1 MLKVTFLYHSAFLV
15 ELSHC
20 SLLFDWSGGAIP
32 AFDRH
37 KPLYVFA
44 SHHHGDHYS
53 PEIFSLLGMDN
64 VWYVL
69 ANCIRLSAKRKAA
82 LGIEETHVLRVSAGR
97 TFPLEELRITTFR
110 STDAGVAFLVETEG
124 KTLFHAGDLQ
134 WWHWEE
140 EPKHWN
146 DEMEREFKKEGA
158 KLMGRKIDV
167 AFLVLDPRQESYFWW
182 GFDWWM
188 RTMQV
193 QLAFPMHSWESFS
206 LTQKL
211 KALPCSEP
219 YRDRVMEIF
228 YNGQSFLLEE

>member
-1 MLKVTFLYHSAFLV
+1 MLKHMKKSTNVKLTGFILLQQLV
-15 ELSHC
+15 M
-20 SLLFDWSGGAIP
+20 
-32 AFDRH
+32 
-37 KPLYVFA
+37 K
-44 SHHHGDHYS
+44 
-53 PEIFSLLGMDN
+53 
-64 VWYVL
+64 
-69 ANCIRLSAKRKAA
+69 
-82 LGIEETHVLRVSAGR
+82 
-97 TFPLEELRITTFR
+97 
-110 STDAGVAFLVETEG
+110 EG

-228 YNGQSFLLEE
+228 YPAMKRWTKPLFWTRRKIPP

>member
-20 SLLFDWSGGAIP
+20 SLLFDWYGGAIP

-37 KPLYVFA
+37 KPLYVFS

-97 TFPLEELRITTFR
+97 TFPSEELRITTFR

>member
-20 SLLFDWSGGAIP
+20 SLLFDWYGGAIP

-193 QLAFPMHSWESFS
+193 QLALS
-206 LTQKL
+206 L
-211 KALPCSEP
+211 
-219 YRDRVMEIF
+219 IHI
-228 YNGQSFLLEE
+228 

>member
-20 SLLFDWSGGAIP
+20 SLLFDWYGGAIP

-97 TFPLEELRITTFR
+97 TFLLEELRITTFR

-167 AFLVLDPRQESYFWW
+167 AFLVLDRS
-182 GFDWWM
+182 
-188 RTMQV
+188 
-193 QLAFPMHSWESFS
+193 
-206 LTQKL
+206 
-211 KALPCSEP
+211 
-219 YRDRVMEIF
+219 
-228 YNGQSFLLEE
+228 

>member
-20 SLLFDWSGGAIP
+20 SLLFDWYGGAIP

-82 LGIEETHVLRVSAGR
+82 LGIEETHVLRMSAGR
-97 TFPLEELRITTFR
+97 TFPLEELQITTFR
-110 STDAGVAFLVETEG
+110 STDAGVAFLVEREKPYSTQGICNGGIG
-124 KTLFHAGDLQ
+124 KRNRNTGMMR
-134 WWHWEE
+134 
-140 EPKHWN
+140 WN
-146 DEMEREFKKEGA
+146 GSSK
-158 KLMGRKIDV
+158 RK
-167 AFLVLDPRQESYFWW
+167 ARS
-182 GFDWWM
+182 
-188 RTMQV
+188 
-193 QLAFPMHSWESFS
+193 
-206 LTQKL
+206 
-211 KALPCSEP
+211 
-219 YRDRVMEIF
+219 
-228 YNGQSFLLEE
+228 